1 MCFSIVFSRYY
12 DWWGPSLRRQ
22 WEEWISDCIKENG
35 HKSQWIPSQQPPKS
49 LWMKWLCNLR
59 KSTNGLA
66 CWFGGFGGL
75 DFLDPRKWKGLLLHG
90 NLRIPNQGTFHIGKP
105 GNDPKNQHQNPRNWT
120 MISKPNKSL
129 TTRPQMAKSN
139 PSETMTLIHMAI
151 MSCIL
156 SFAWDVRN
164 WHHLCYNCKEMFW
177 ILTCALFAG
186 ISYSS
191 QSNARI
197 YSKN

>member
-1 MCFSIVFSRYY
+1 MDTHPNESQVSNLQKVCGWNDFAISETQLIV
-12 DWWGPSLRRQ
+12 
-22 WEEWISDCIKENG
+22 N
-35 HKSQWIPSQQPPKS
+35 
-49 LWMKWLCNLR
+49 
-59 KSTNGLA
+59 

-90 NLRIPNQGTFHIGKP
+90 NLRIPNQGTFHCVLWFWSKWCHIGYFGP
-105 GNDPKNQHQNPRNWT
+105 GNDPKNQHQNPRNLT

-156 SFAWDVRN
+156 SFTWDVRN
-164 WHHLCYNCKEMFW
+164 WHHICYNCKEMFW

-197 YSKN
+197 YTVNTKYTSIIGIPPNKSHK